1 MVTPAVLLEVSVSVA
16 LSATEGKN
24 KCVLWLGNE
33 VAEISIPN
41 VSDTPEVVLTPFRI
55 AGSGVG
61 FSCGCRSTENSQTF
75 WANQSSER
83 MG

>member
-24 KCVLWLGNE
+24 KCVLWLGSE
-33 VAEISIPN
+33 VGEISIPT
-41 VSDTPEVVLTPFRI
+41 VSDTPEVVLTPFRV
-55 AGSGVG
+55 AGSGGG
-61 FSCGCRSTENSQTF
+61 FSGGRYSPQKTQTF
-75 WANQSSER
+75 WANQSGEQ